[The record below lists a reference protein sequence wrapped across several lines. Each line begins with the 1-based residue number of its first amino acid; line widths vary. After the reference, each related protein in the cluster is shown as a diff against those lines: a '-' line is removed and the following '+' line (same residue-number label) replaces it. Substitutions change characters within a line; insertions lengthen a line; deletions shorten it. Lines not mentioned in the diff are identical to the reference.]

1 MVDLSFG
8 AGRVRGVS
16 LRDTPVNPSLGGSA
30 PAIHG
35 WRRSRRETPRTLLQT
50 PEHAVRI
57 ESGSQCIGHA
67 GRLAL
72 KSSKGIERRY
82 QGQQAGAVSG
92 GCFRDRLWPWMARA
106 EPYRDV
112 HAGVSRKQPP
122 LADPFTQAQGQTSTS
137 KAPKNRPNGEEP
149 WN

>member
-1 MVDLSFG
+1 MADLNFG
-8 AGRVRGVS
+8 AGRLRGVS

-50 PEHAVRI
+50 PEQAVRS
-57 ESGSQCIGHA
+57 ENATQCGSHVDALMTGSALAIGN
-67 GRLAL
+67 RC
-72 KSSKGIERRY
+72 E
-82 QGQQAGAVSG
+82 GQQAGAVSG
-92 GCFRDRLWPWMARA
+92 GCFRDRLWPRMARA

-112 HAGVSRKQPP
+112 FTGVSRKQPP
-122 LADPFTQAQGQTSTS
+122 LADPFTQLSAKHTKQ
-137 KAPKNRPNGEEP
+137 APSVKTNGAEP